1 MKGFGM
7 KRYLALLAGVLFAS
21 AVNAQYVPSMSTG
34 NREKTEVKAGYWHRG
49 NMFQHLDVAFS
60 LGTTGIGIDVAM
72 PVCEIAQVRMG
83 YDFMPH
89 FRKSISSKL
98 KIGDEESIQYDDKRD
113 RKATHYTEVADSM
126 YSLFGYN
133 MMPYI
138 DMTSRL
144 TMNNFKFMVD
154 VFPLSG
160 NKKLHFTVGFFWG
173 PSQFAEIRHDSEFTP
188 TLQCVSAYNGM
199 YPTAYD
205 GIWQDYGMAGFPMGK
220 DGDGKDY
227 KMTPSDKAEINISVK
242 TNSFKPYL
250 GVGYEANLLKK
261 RDDFKF
267 AVTGGLIFW
276 GGKPSMVTPDGKD
289 LTRDVSDIPDDMGS
303 YVSFISK
310 LVAFPAINVR
320 IIKNIF

>member
-1 MKGFGM
+1 MNT
-7 KRYLALLAGVLFAS
+7 KRNIVLLGLLAFA
-21 AVNAQYVPSMSTG
+21 
-34 NREKTEVKAGYWHRG
+34 
-49 NMFQHLDVAFS
+49 
-60 LGTTGIGIDVAM
+60 
-72 PVCEIAQVRMG
+72 
-83 YDFMPH
+83 
-89 FRKSISSKL
+89 
-98 KIGDEESIQYDDKRD
+98 
-113 RKATHYTEVADSM
+113 
-126 YSLFGYN
+126 
-133 MMPYI
+133 
-138 DMTSRL
+138 L
-144 TMNNFKFMVD
+144 T
-154 VFPLSG
+154 LSG
-160 NKKLHFTVGFFWG
+160 CYFSRTT
-173 PSQFAEIRHDSEFTP
+173 IRT
-188 TLQCVSAYNGM
+188 T
-199 YPTAYD
+199 
-205 GIWQDYGMAGFPMGK
+205 
-220 DGDGKDY
+220 DGKDY